1 MPVLTP
7 TKATGATASPNEMTY
22 VDPSCQVTA
31 DALAAQIPDIGLNAA
46 FIADL
51 MSAMLTHERCGTHL
65 YRSVAGRS
73 NNPMLKAKYEEFG
86 EETLRHV
93 EILEGLINTMGGNPN
108 YVSPMARV
116 VEATDSKLL
125 EASFMLAGGV
135 DLMTAETAMLDAVFI
150 AESVDH
156 ANWQMLAQL
165 TTSLPDGEIRTAF
178 QQAVDEVEAQEDE
191 HLGWA
196 RDTKS
201 RIVQLQAQ
209 SSLATTI
216 GLKAEEMLA
225 RVRDWFS

>member
-1 MPVLTP
+1 MPVVTP
-7 TKATGATASPNEMTY
+7 TKATGANASASEMLY
-22 VDPSCQVTA
+22 VDPSCEVSP
-31 DALAAQIPDIGLNAA
+31 DAVAAQMPDLGLNAP
-46 FIADL
+46 FVADL

-73 NNPMLKAKYEEFG
+73 NNPMLKQKYEEFG

-93 EILEGLINTMGGNPN
+93 EILEGLVTVMGGDPN

-116 VEATDSKLL
+116 VEGTDSKLL
-125 EASFMLAGGV
+125 EASFMLSGGV

-156 ANWQMLAQL
+156 ANWQVLARL
-165 TTSLPDGEIRTAF
+165 TPSFPDGDIRIAF
-178 QQAVDEVEAQEDE
+178 QRAVDEVEAQEDE

-209 SSLATTI
+209 SSLATTL
-216 GLKAEEMLA
+216 GLKAEEMMA
-225 RVRDWFS
+225 RVRDWFA